1 MEKLPFRVVGSTRC
15 GLYVDFDGKKA
26 WISTKNV
33 GELLQ
38 RPDARY
44 ELFPNAVMRDCQ
56 YIVGVY
62 RLETI

>member
-1 MEKLPFRVVGSTRC
+1 MEKKPFNVVGHTEC
-15 GLYVDFDGKKA
+15 GLYLDFDGKKA
-26 WISTKNV
+26 WISCKNFA
-33 GELLQ
+33 EIMM

-44 ELFPNAVMRDCQ
+44 ELLPNTIMRDCT

>member
-1 MEKLPFRVVGSTRC
+1 MEKLPFKVVGSTRC

-26 WISTKNV
+26 WISSKNLA
-33 GELLQ
+33 ELMM
-38 RPDARY
+38 RPDAKY
-44 ELFPNAVMRDCQ
+44 ELLPNIMRDCS

>member
-1 MEKLPFRVVGSTRC
+1 MEFRRVLFPS
-15 GLYVDFDGKKA
+15 LYLDFDGKKA
-26 WISTKNV
+26 WISCKNFA
-33 GELLQ
+33 EIMM

-44 ELFPNAVMRDCQ
+44 ELLPNTIMRDCT

>member
-1 MEKLPFRVVGSTRC
+1 MEKLPFKVVGSTRC

-26 WISTKNV
+26 WISSKNFA
-33 GELLQ
+33 ELMM
-38 RPDARY
+38 RPDAKY
-44 ELFPNAVMRDCQ
+44 ELLHNTIMRDCS